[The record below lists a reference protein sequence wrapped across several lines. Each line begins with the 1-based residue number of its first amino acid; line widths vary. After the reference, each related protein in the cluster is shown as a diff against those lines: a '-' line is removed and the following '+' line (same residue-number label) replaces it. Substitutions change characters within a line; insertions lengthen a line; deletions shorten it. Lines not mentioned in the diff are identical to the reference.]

1 MKRPRLFTSGADARE
16 RKVLDRLQ
24 AQLSDLAEQVAR
36 QPTAKDL
43 RELRQAVRSLS
54 AQSDRD
60 DPRTFETLDQIT
72 AGGRPVI
79 VGPWTGEVGFEL
91 LYWIPF
97 LEWVRSRWDVR
108 AREIVISRGGVES
121 WYGTAP
127 EAYVDALSLVSAD
140 EFRSA
145 TSDEKRKQRRI
156 GSFDERIVAAAAQ
169 QRGFGDVAI
178 LHPGLMYR
186 MFAPYWSDEAGYARI
201 DQFTRYR
208 RLEPPLA
215 DRLDGLPH
223 DYVAVRFYF
232 SSSFP
237 ATPENQAFARTAIA
251 SLAERTTVVLLNP
264 GFRVDDHDDLPPSAA
279 GRIVT
284 IADRMTP
291 ARNLAVQSAVIAG
304 ARAFVGTYGGY
315 SYLAPLYG
323 VPAVAFYSKRTF
335 KPQHLHAAERAFAG
349 IGAAALVPL
358 DVACAPLVQLA
369 LGALA
374 TT

>member
-1 MKRPRLFTSGADARE
+1 
-16 RKVLDRLQ
+16 
-24 AQLSDLAEQVAR
+24 
-36 QPTAKDL
+36 
-43 RELRQAVRSLS
+43 
-54 AQSDRD
+54 
-60 DPRTFETLDQIT
+60 
-72 AGGRPVI
+72 
-79 VGPWTGEVGFEL
+79 
-91 LYWIPF
+91 
-97 LEWVRSRWDVR
+97 
-108 AREIVISRGGVES
+108 
-121 WYGTAP
+121 
-127 EAYVDALSLVSAD
+127 
-140 EFRSA
+140 
-145 TSDEKRKQRRI
+145 
-156 GSFDERIVAAAAQ
+156 
-169 QRGFGDVAI
+169 
-178 LHPGLMYR
+178 MYR
-186 MFAPYWSDEAGYARI
+186 TFAPYWSDEAGYARI

-215 DRLDGLPH
+215 DRPDGLPH

-264 GFRVDDHDDLPPSAA
+264 GFRVDDHDDLPTSAA
-279 GRIVT
+279 GRVVT

-335 KPQHLHAAERAFAG
+335 KPHHLHAAERAFAG
-349 IGAAALVPL
+349 VGAAALVPL

>member
-1 MKRPRLFTSGADARE
+1 MKRPRLFTSAGEARD

-24 AQLSDLAEQVAR
+24 AQLSDLAAQVAL

-43 RELRQAVRSLS
+43 RELRQAVRRLS
-54 AQSDRD
+54 AQSDGD
-60 DPRTFETLDQIT
+60 DQRLFETLDQIAAT
-72 AGGRPVI
+72 GKPVV

-97 LEWVRSRWDVR
+97 LEWVRTRWDIR
-108 AREIVISRGGVES
+108 PREIVISRGGVES

-127 EAYVDALSLVSAD
+127 DAYVDAFSLVSPD

-145 TSDEKRKQRRI
+145 TGEEKRKQRRI
-156 GSFDERIVAAAAQ
+156 GTFDERILAAAVQ
-169 QRGFGDVAI
+169 QRGLEDVAV

-186 MFAPYWSDEAGYARI
+186 TFAPYWSDEAGYARI

-208 RLEPPLA
+208 RLEPPA
-215 DRLDGLPH
+215 DRPAGLPH

-237 ATPENQAFARTAIA
+237 ATPENQAFARAVVA
-251 SLAERTTVVLLNP
+251 ALAERTTVVLLNP
-264 GFRVDDHDDLPPSAA
+264 GFSVDDHDDLPPSAS
-279 GRIVT
+279 GRVVT
-284 IADRMTP
+284 LADRMTP

-323 VPAVAFYSKRTF
+323 VPALAFYSKRSF
-335 KPQHLHAAERAFAG
+335 KTHHLHAAERAFAG
-349 IGAAALVPL
+349 MGAAALVPL
-358 DVACAPLVQLA
+358 DVAQAPLVQLA
-369 LGALA
+369 LGALV